1 MDSTFLLLIIL
12 QLIGASGYS
21 TDSISGIFLVLTHF
35 SRFYMLISWWF
46 SNQRDYCSQETP
58 GTDSRLSSKSPPK
71 NGLAAAAT
79 DSAGCHRDCI
89 LSLASAQTNQRLLIS
104 SSRDGAIKVWK

>member
-1 MDSTFLLLIIL
+1 MIYLHQIF
-12 QLIGASGYS
+12 ASL
-21 TDSISGIFLVLTHF
+21 TDP
-35 SRFYMLISWWF
+35 
-46 SNQRDYCSQETP
+46 RDYSLQETS
-58 GTDSRLSSKSPPK
+58 GVDKLSSNKSAPK
-71 NGLAAAAT
+71 SALAAAAT